1 MKYILLFLLTI
12 SLTAQGQDTVKLT
25 SKEMFDFNSKW
36 NNLGISQ
43 TYVDF
48 SKDILSTS
56 DISLGVVGRKVSTTL
71 NISYSIHDKNGKWN
85 HTILSSINPL
95 WNYYGIGYGLSK
107 TTNKR
112 TSTLQLMTSSDFNF
126 QNNITISLLDIYKT
140 KRIGKFGW
148 NMTASKTY
156 WDEWEGPWEGEYLSD
171 SLGNW
176 IANIY
181 PINPPSNEL
190 TIRATTMYTYP
201 IKTKIVDI
209 SPQIFITTDIYKLF
223 KSAQLNINYFN
234 SFNLDVYYGVNM
246 LWKITKK
253 FNLNTTIRLN
263 STYEKINLGFKK
275 SNPVLIMIGTNF

>member
-1 MKYILLFLLTI
+1 
-12 SLTAQGQDTVKLT
+12 
-25 SKEMFDFNSKW
+25 
-36 NNLGISQ
+36 
-43 TYVDF
+43 
-48 SKDILSTS
+48 
-56 DISLGVVGRKVSTTL
+56 
-71 NISYSIHDKNGKWN
+71 
-85 HTILSSINPL
+85 
-95 WNYYGIGYGLSK
+95 
-107 TTNKR
+107 
-112 TSTLQLMTSSDFNF
+112 
-126 QNNITISLLDIYKT
+126 
-140 KRIGKFGW
+140 
-148 NMTASKTY
+148 MTASKTY
-156 WDEWEGPWEGEYLSD
+156 WGEWEGPWEGEYLTD

-263 STYEKINLGFKK
+263 NTYEKINLGFKK
-275 SNPVLIMIGTNF
+275 SNPILIMIGTNF